1 MANNDFFVRLKGNP
15 HPVVVDFWAPW
26 CAPCRFIAP
35 AVQKLEKEY
44 EGRVDVWQV
53 NADEQ
58 PELLQALKVYGI
70 PTLVA
75 FRDGQE
81 VMRKTGAASAGVLAG
96 LFEAALSGEK
106 PVQRGPRPV
115 DRALRLG
122 IGAAMLALAAMNGLS
137 RWDLVFIGL
146 GGVVMFSA
154 VYDRCPV
161 WQALVPRLKALFRHE
176 A

>member
-1 MANNDFFVRLKGNP
+1 MANNDFFARLEHNP
-15 HPVVVDFWAPW
+15 HPVVVDFWAVW

-44 EGRVDVWQV
+44 AGRVDVWQV

-58 PELLQALKVYGI
+58 PELLQALKIYGI

-96 LFEAALSGEK
+96 LFEAALSGER
-106 PVQRGPRPV
+106 PVRRGLRPV

-122 IGAAMLALAAMNGLS
+122 AGATLVALAAVNGFAAL
-137 RWDLVFIGL
+137 DLIFVGL
-146 GGVVMFSA
+146 GGLVMFSA
-154 VYDRCPV
+154 VHDRCPV
-161 WQALVPRLKALFRHE
+161 WQTLAPRLKALFRHE
-176 A
+176 P